1 MWRVEI
7 VVPKHKE
14 EISTAQQ
21 FEGKKSSDL
30 FQRKNILRLKL
41 FCTCSTDKV
50 VEAVEPE
57 VSKTDALEEWCE
69 DELESR
75 CLVVLMNIARIAN
88 AVQVTL

>member
-1 MWRVEI
+1 MYFSNTKRKFLQHNSLRKRNYHIIFSAKKILRVEL
-7 VVPKHKE
+7 
-14 EISTAQQ
+14 
-21 FEGKKSSDL
+21 FE
-30 FQRKNILRLKL
+30 
-41 FCTCSTDKV
+41 TCSTDKV

>member
-1 MWRVEI
+1 M
-7 VVPKHKE
+7 
-14 EISTAQQ
+14 
-21 FEGKKSSDL
+21 
-30 FQRKNILRLKL
+30 
-41 FCTCSTDKV
+41 
-50 VEAVEPE
+50 EPE